1 MAAVV
6 PALLNNLVL
15 QLRGTEQGRSDET
28 KFFTTHIHII
38 SRSFSDSQYPENTTH
53 ANFQLNNL
61 VLWSVVFFLSGYKPV
76 LLVNLP
82 GGKKTLHCSLHQ
94 TSLCTCRFMRWVS
107 KAPVWNISC
116 VMRLTFTSVISSN
129 RFANCCEKFNAIT

>member
-82 GGKKTLHCSLHQ
+82 GEKNNIAFQLTPNVIPYLQVHEMGFESPCLEYLMRDEANVHVRHQ
-94 TSLCTCRFMRWVS
+94 LQQVC
-107 KAPVWNISC
+107 K
-116 VMRLTFTSVISSN
+116 LL
-129 RFANCCEKFNAIT
+129 